1 MLDGKNLWLQYDNL
15 LAPYAQ
21 KNELSRG
28 RVFPENPDP
37 FRLPF
42 QRDRDRIIH
51 STSFRRLKGKMQVL
65 PPSFGDHFRNRLSHS
80 IEVAQIARDF
90 ARSLQLNEDLTETIA
105 LAHDLG
111 HPPFGHAGEMELNR
125 KMHTFGEGFD
135 HNKQSL
141 RVVTFFER
149 RYEAF
154 PGMNLNLEVLEGL
167 QKHETF
173 FDRPSGEI
181 IFSPHLESQLVDLS
195 DEIAY
200 LSADLEDGL
209 RGAFFQLEDL
219 EKIDIPAQAMESLS
233 KEEKISR
240 SAIVRRIIRNLLVQ
254 IIEDTIQNFKKEKI
268 KTLEDVQ
275 NSQVRIVR
283 FNAKFYKKLKELK
296 DFLFCNFY
304 QSPEIKVINE
314 RGEKIIS
321 ESFDFLL
328 AYPNEIPESFLPEEA
343 VHRRIC
349 DYIAGMTDQFL
360 LAFWEKNSS

>member
-1 MLDGKNLWLQYDNL
+1 MLDGEKLWAQYDKL

-21 KNELSRG
+21 KNKRSRG
-28 RVFPENPDP
+28 RVLPENPDP

-80 IEVAQIARDF
+80 IEVAQIARDL
-90 ARSLQLNEDLTETIA
+90 ARCLQLNEDLAEAIA

-111 HPPFGHAGEMELNR
+111 HPPFGHAGEMALDK
-125 KMHTFGEGFD
+125 KMQTFGENFD

-149 RYEAF
+149 RYEDF

-173 FDRPSGEI
+173 FDRPSGEM
-181 IFSPHLESQLVDLS
+181 IFSPHLESQLVDIS

-209 RGAFFQLEDL
+209 RGGFFKISDL
-219 EKIDIPAQAMESLS
+219 EKIAIPAKALSSLS
-233 KEEKISR
+233 EEEKLSR
-240 SAIVRRIIRNLLVQ
+240 SAIVRRIIRNLLAQ
-254 IIEDTIQNFKKEKI
+254 IIKDTEVNLKKEKI

-275 NSQVRIVR
+275 NSQIRIVR
-283 FNAKFYKKLKELK
+283 FNAKFYGQLKALK
-296 DFLFCNFY
+296 DFLFQNFY
-304 QSPEIKVINE
+304 LTPAIKALTEKGE
-314 RGEKIIS
+314 RIIS

-328 AYPNEIPESFLPEEA
+328 DHPEEIPSEFLPEEA
-343 VHRRIC
+343 LYRRIC

-360 LAFWEKNSS
+360 LDFWKKNCF